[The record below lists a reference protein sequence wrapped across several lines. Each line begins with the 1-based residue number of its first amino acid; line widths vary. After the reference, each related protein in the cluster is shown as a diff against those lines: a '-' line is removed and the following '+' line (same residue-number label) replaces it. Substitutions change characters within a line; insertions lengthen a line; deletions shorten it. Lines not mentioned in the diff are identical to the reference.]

1 MPSID
6 NWYPFH
12 IPRDEF
18 SKGVRSV
25 SDSKI
30 YLKCRLAVGTLI
42 SIGDVSVKSER

>member
-25 SDSKI
+25 SDSNI